1 MSDARRLDPVPA
13 AVGGEGPLERAALA
27 LRRGRA
33 LDVVLFSGR
42 DGELPT
48 PESLERARR
57 ALLEGAGGSCEP
69 ALLSLG
75 GSPPTAA
82 LLHAHG
88 GPSDLR
94 SAARGAAA
102 AAGLCAGA
110 ASSSA
115 APGATIAVLAAV
127 AAEGLAIAR
136 QAGTGE
142 AVHSELYDLV
152 GRSSAG
158 SEVTAVSPDRSWI
171 PRSPIPRTPRTGQE
185 LTRTPTGREEAT
197 LETLREELA
206 ILETERRQLRRRD
219 TQVRTLLER
228 DIATVLRR
236 IEERESEADRQ
247 RRVMKGEAV

>member
-27 LRRGRA
+27 LRQGRA
-33 LDVVLFSGR
+33 LDVVLLSGAG
-42 DGELPT
+42 GEPPT
-48 PESLERARR
+48 SESLERARR
-57 ALLEGAGGSCEP
+57 SLRCDVGGTCEP
-69 ALLSLG
+69 ARLFVG
-75 GSPPTAA
+75 GSPLGAA

-88 GPSDLR
+88 GRADLR
-94 SAARGAAA
+94 SAASRAAA
-102 AAGLCAGA
+102 ASGLCAGV

-115 APGATIAVLAAV
+115 APGASIAVLVAV

-136 QAGTGE
+136 QARTGE

-171 PRSPIPRTPRTGQE
+171 PRSPIPRTGQE

-197 LETLREELA
+197 LETLREELT

-236 IEERESEADRQ
+236 IEERESEADRL

>member
-1 MSDARRLDPVPA
+1 MSDARRLDPVPPA
-13 AVGGEGPLERAALA
+13 AGEEGPLERAALA
-27 LRRGRA
+27 LRQGRA

-42 DGELPT
+42 DGEHPT

-57 ALLEGAGGSCEP
+57 SLLEGAGGSCEP

-75 GSPPTAA
+75 GSPPAAA

-94 SAARGAAA
+94 SAARSAAA
-102 AAGLCAGA
+102 AAGLCAGV

-115 APGATIAVLAAV
+115 APGASIAVLAAV
-127 AAEGLAIAR
+127 AAEGLAVAR

-152 GRSSAG
+152 GRSSAR
-158 SEVTAVSPDRSWI
+158 SEITAVSPDQDWI
-171 PRSPIPRTPRTGQE
+171 PRSPIPRTRQE
-185 LTRTPTGREEAT
+185 LTRTPTIREEVT
-197 LETLREELA
+197 LERLREELA

-228 DIATVLRR
+228 KIATVLRR
-236 IEERESEADRQ
+236 IEERESEADRL
-247 RRVMKGEAV
+247 RRVMEGEAV